1 MGGWRDCHCRRGVR
15 LRDCPSPIDFP
26 LNPSYLP
33 DMKNTQLKSVHN
45 GAFMVNDAAAAD
57 PVCQAA
63 MASYMESIRQE
74 TARRNRIRQG
84 LEPADDCQWGNWTI
98 SDRH

>member
-1 MGGWRDCHCRRGVR
+1 MGRWSDRHCRRGVR
-15 LRDCPSPIDFP
+15 LTNWSEPLDFP

-33 DMKNTQLKSVHN
+33 DMKQLKPLHN
-45 GAFMVNDAAAAD
+45 GAFMVNDTAAAD

-84 LEPADDCQWGNWTI
+84 LEPAPDCQWGDWHI
-98 SDRH
+98 SDRD

>member
-1 MGGWRDCHCRRGVR
+1 MGGWSHRHCRRGVR
-15 LRDCPSPIDFP
+15 LRDCPLP
-26 LNPSYLP
+26 LDSRANPSYLP
-33 DMKNTQLKSVHN
+33 DMNKTQLKSVHN

-84 LEPADDCQWGNWTI
+84 LEPAPDCQWGDWHI
-98 SDRH
+98 SDRD